1 LEGAIAKG
9 WRINAVAVMAT
20 GLPFN
25 ITNSAARAN
34 TGTADRPNVTCDPAA
49 GIDPGV
55 FRWFNTNCFAA
66 QPLYTFGSLARNALH
81 APGRRQLDLS
91 LHREF
96 RPTEATR
103 LQFRAEA
110 FNITNTPAFGAP
122 GAGFGSSTFGVI
134 SSAGLPRNI
143 QLGLKLLF

>member
-1 LEGAIAKG
+1 MAARG
-9 WRINAVAVMAT
+9 WRINAVAVLAT
-20 GLPFN
+20 GLPYN

-34 TGTADRPNVTCDPAA
+34 TGTADRPNVTCDPTS
-49 GIDPGV
+49 GVQPGV
-55 FRWFNTNCFAA
+55 YQWFNTSSFAA
-66 QPLYTFGSLARNALH
+66 QPLYTFGNLARNFVH
-81 APGRRQLDLS
+81 APGHQQLDLS

-96 RPTEATR
+96 KFKEAMR

-110 FNITNTPAFGAP
+110 FNITNTAAFGAP
-122 GAGFGSSTFGVI
+122 GAAFGSSTFGVI